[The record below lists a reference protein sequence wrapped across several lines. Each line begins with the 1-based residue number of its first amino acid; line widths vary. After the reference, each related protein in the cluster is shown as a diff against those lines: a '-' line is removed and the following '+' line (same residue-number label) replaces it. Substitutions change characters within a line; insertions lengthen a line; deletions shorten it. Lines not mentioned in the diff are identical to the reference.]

1 MKKIII
7 IGCPGSGKSTFALKL
22 NKIISVPLYHLDMI
36 YWKEDKTHLSSD
48 ELLYK
53 LEDIVCE
60 NEWIID
66 GNYIS
71 TMEAR
76 LKYCDTVFFLDYP
89 VDICIEGVKSR
100 IGRQRVDMPWVETE
114 EDEGFIDY
122 IINFDKS
129 IRPEIISLLGKYNNK
144 NIIIFNNREESE
156 KYLKSIT

>member
-53 LEDIVCE
+53 LEDIICE

-71 TMEAR
+71 TMEVR

-114 EDEGFIDY
+114 EDEEFIDY

-129 IRPEIISLLGKYNNK
+129 IRPEIISFLGKYNNK